1 MARKFTHT
9 PPPPYPNRPKKNAPL
24 IATHPNLNSLREV
37 SVEDVSA
44 EQRDASDA
52 PPSSWAYEWFGVSR
66 ADLVREVR
74 MLLVG
79 VGWLILFLGLAPFAD
94 SLCGEGRCAVLDA
107 PLSQWLRLAGF
118 ARLLSPP
125 TELVDRA
132 AFFSLRR
139 VASAALSSDS
149 PILSTATFYFVAF
162 EGSLGRLL
170 WLSALTG
177 FNNFQ
182 QHFSLATVEDT
193 SLGRVLQ
200 AVVVYQLLCVL
211 RNFFVRW

>member
-1 MARKFTHT
+1 
-9 PPPPYPNRPKKNAPL
+9 
-24 IATHPNLNSLREV
+24 LREV
-37 SVEDVSA
+37 SVEDVS
-44 EQRDASDA
+44 ENRDGASDA

-74 MLLVG
+74 TLFVG
-79 VGWLILFLGLAPFAD
+79 VAWLIMFLLLAPIAD
-94 SLCGEGRCAVLDA
+94 SLCGDGRCAVLDA

-139 VASAALSSDS
+139 VASAALSSD
-149 PILSTATFYFVAF
+149 ILPTATFYLVAF

-182 QHFSLATVEDT
+182 QHLSLATAEDT
-193 SLGRVLQ
+193 SLGRVLK